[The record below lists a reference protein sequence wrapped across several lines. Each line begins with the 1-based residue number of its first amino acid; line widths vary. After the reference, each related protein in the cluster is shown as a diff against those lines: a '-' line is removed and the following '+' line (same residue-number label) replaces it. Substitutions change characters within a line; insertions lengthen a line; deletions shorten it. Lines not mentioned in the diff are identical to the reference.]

1 MLLSLTRTRR
11 KMERYKPFRYLVFLV
26 KKTWKAY
33 IMCRGSH
40 DGGMETSKQQ
50 IACLRWKLLHLLLL
64 QRMRVVQVATQVLL
78 LKR

>member
-1 MLLSLTRTRR
+1 MLCQAQTRR
-11 KMERYKPFRYLVFLV
+11 KMERYKLFRYLVFLV
-26 KKTWKAY
+26 KKTCKAY
-33 IMCRGSH
+33 IMCSGSH
-40 DGGMETSKQQ
+40 DGGMETSKRQ